1 LQERAIQSQL
11 LLQGGFAAPLNWYK
25 IVRGNLEGQD
35 DKGAIYLSLSSLL
48 FKCNDLNHESPF
60 TGIPPE
66 NAFIQ
71 KPVFFG
77 AALRDYVAVAP
88 IFIQSA
94 IAFSNSSLT
103 IHEYDS
109 SHWVLLESK
118 DEVNSD
124 LLQWIEGLT
133 LDG

>member
-35 DKGAIYLSLSSLL
+35 DKGAIYLSQIFSS
-48 FKCNDLNHESPF
+48 NVTINYESPF
-60 TGIPPE
+60 IGIPPE

-94 IAFSNSSLT
+94 IEFSNSSLT
-103 IHEYDS
+103 IREYDS
-109 SHWVLLESK
+109 SHWVLLEAK
-118 DEVNSD
+118 DEVNND